1 MHSHGVTTLWAS
13 NAKDIDFKKES
24 FVILREQ
31 TKQAP
36 TKIITHFNAIWNS
49 KIIKRFQILIYTLIV
64 FLKQPINI

>member
-31 TKQAP
+31 NKQAP
-36 TKIITHFNAIWNS
+36 TKIITHFNAI
-49 KIIKRFQILIYTLIV
+49 
-64 FLKQPINI
+64 